1 MISTDV
7 TGRGQCF
14 TGWTSVDV
22 LLLVEREVGSA
33 ERAVIA
39 CALIP
44 DRDVWRDFLADDPGK
59 ELPRSI
65 GRVCGKA
72 LRLYAE
78 CLLRALKHWP
88 GCRDLV
94 VGACRGGLNVN
105 DDSAGPEIDQVIEP
119 VAELHALVGLRR
131 PGRTWVHRRDH
142 LWRLAIGIGVFII
155 ETCKELLGCTRL
167 MFRQRPVDLI
177 GRFAVIAAGVG
188 LDDAGINSEAFALN
202 KTRVHASP
210 HHRLEYLPEYVAIA
224 EPPVTIDRE
233 RRVVRHLVIKT
244 KTAEP
249 SISEVQRNLLAQ
261 SPLEADAIAVANNQ
275 HPEHEF
281 RINRG
286 PTNVAVEGREVI
298 AQISQNLRHD
308 RIDTAQQVAR
318 RNASLKIE

>member
-65 GRVCGKA
+65 GRICGN
-72 LRLYAE
+72 
-78 CLLRALKHWP
+78 WP

-119 VAELHALVGLRR
+119 VAELHALVGLGS
-131 PGRTWVHRRDH
+131 PGRTWVNRRDH
-142 LWRLAIGIGVFII
+142 LWRLAIGIGVFIS

-177 GRFAVIAAGVG
+177 GRFAVIAAGIG

-210 HHRLEYLPEYVAIA
+210 HHRLENLPEYVAVA

-275 HPEHEF
+275 HPKHEF